1 MNLPNK
7 LTVFR
12 IMLIPIIVFSLCSYN
27 WKYNFLCAFIVFL
40 LASYT
45 DQLDGYI
52 ARKNNLITDFGKI
65 MDPLADKILVSSV
78 FICFTGMRLVSPL
91 AAVLIVCREFIVTSV
106 RLLILEHENK
116 VVAANIFGKLKTV
129 SQIIAIIFVFLNQIL
144 FKTFNLHFLYNIIN
158 LQILFFI
165 QNLLVWISVILSF
178 ISGFIYI
185 INNKKF
191 IKID

>member
-12 IMLIPIIVFSLCSYN
+12 IMLVPIIVFSLCSYN

-78 FICFTGMRLVSPL
+78 FICFTGMNLVPSI
-91 AAVLIVCREFIVTSV
+91 ATVLIVCREFIVTSV
-106 RLLILEHENK
+106 RFLILEHENK

-129 SQIIAIIFVFLNQIL
+129 SQIVAIIFVFLNQIL

-165 QNLLVWISVILSF
+165 QIQHN
-178 ISGFIYI
+178 YI
-185 INNKKF
+185 I
-191 IKID
+191 